1 MNASVSIAGLPHL
14 RMAAA
19 GHGVSAFSLAP
30 ALGMGCAAGALAGI
44 SRMPTSKSSSLC
56 MSSGG
61 IGGGSISGKASN
73 VAVFEC

>member
-1 MNASVSIAGLPHL
+1 
-14 RMAAA
+14 MAAA

-44 SRMPTSKSSSLC
+44 SRMPSKSSSLC

-61 IGGGSISGKASN
+61 IGGGSISGMASN